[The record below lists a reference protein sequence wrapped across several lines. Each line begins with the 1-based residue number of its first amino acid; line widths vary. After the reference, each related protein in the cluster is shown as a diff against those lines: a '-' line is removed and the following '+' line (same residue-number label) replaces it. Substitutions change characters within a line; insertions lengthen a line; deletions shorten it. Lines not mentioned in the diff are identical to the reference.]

1 MPEATC
7 SVPAP
12 LVSKTL
18 FGMVVALPNT
28 SRPPSTRAVPVKVLV
43 PVNVWVPPEMTR
55 FTFLDVLLKS
65 VNDPLKEE
73 DPVSVSVESVV
84 EEVL

>member
-1 MPEATC
+1 
-7 SVPAP
+7 
-12 LVSKTL
+12 
-18 FGMVVALPNT
+18 
-28 SRPPSTRAVPVKVLV
+28 
-43 PVNVWVPPEMTR
+43 MTR

-65 VNDPLKEE
+65 VNDPLKED